1 MMRVALQ
8 GIGLY
13 APGLPDWQAAIPLL
27 RGEQDWLAA
36 PAPAVT
42 LPLPSAERRRT
53 SACARAAWAAA
64 EQALAAAGRDAREV
78 NTVFCS
84 SGGDGAILHQ
94 LCTAL
99 ASPERAVSPTQF
111 HNSVHNAPAGYFSIA
126 HASHA
131 ASTSLCH
138 HAAPFAAGLLEAAV
152 QVSTEDSAVL
162 LVGFD
167 LVAPFPLAPLWPA
180 QQDFAVA
187 LLLAPAG
194 REPALA
200 QWRIALSTEAPA
212 AHAESASWI
221 ARFVRDNP
229 LAQSLHPL
237 SALASGK
244 PVRHR
249 FPYLDTLSL
258 ELESVE

>member
-13 APGLPDWQAAIPLL
+13 APGLPNWQAAVPVL
-27 RGEQDWLAA
+27 RGEQAWHAET
-36 PAPAVT
+36 APAVT

-64 EQALAAAGRDAREV
+64 EQALTGSVFAAHDV
-78 NTVFCS
+78 NTVFAS

-131 ASTSLCH
+131 ATTSLCN

-152 QVSTEDSAVL
+152 QVSTENRPVL

-187 LLLAPAG
+187 LLLAPSSHE
-194 REPALA
+194 RALA
-200 QWRIALSTEAPA
+200 QWRIAPTSDA
-212 AHAESASWI
+212 AVSHPVVANWLEQFVCANPMAES
-221 ARFVRDNP
+221 
-229 LAQSLHPL
+229 LHML
-237 SALASGK
+237 LALASGT
-244 PVRHR
+244 PLRHR
-249 FPYLDTLSL
+249 LPYLDDLTL
-258 ELESVE
+258 EVECIS

>member
-1 MMRVALQ
+1 MMRVALH
-8 GIGLY
+8 GVGLY
-13 APGLPDWQAAIPLL
+13 APGLPNWQAAGPVL
-27 RGEQDWLAA
+27 RGEQAWHAET
-36 PAPAVT
+36 APAVT

-64 EQALAAAGRDAREV
+64 EQALAGSGFAASDV
-78 NTVFCS
+78 NTVFAS

-126 HASHA
+126 HQSHA

-152 QVSTEDSAVL
+152 QVGTENRPVL

-167 LVAPFPLAPLWPA
+167 LAAPFPLAPLWPA

-187 LLLAPAG
+187 LLLAPPTHE
-194 REPALA
+194 RALA
-200 QWRIALSTEAPA
+200 QWRIATTPAAPLAPSAPA
-212 AHAESASWI
+212 SWLAQFVRANPMAES
-221 ARFVRDNP
+221 
-229 LAQSLHPL
+229 LHVL
-237 SALASGK
+237 SALASNR
-244 PVRHR
+244 PIHHR
-249 FPYLDTLSL
+249 FSYQGELAL
-258 ELESVE
+258 EMESVE

>member
-1 MMRVALQ
+1 
-8 GIGLY
+8 
-13 APGLPDWQAAIPLL
+13 
-27 RGEQDWLAA
+27 LAG
-36 PAPAVT
+36 
-42 LPLPSAERRRT
+42 
-53 SACARAAWAAA
+53 
-64 EQALAAAGRDAREV
+64 AGRDAREV

-126 HASHA
+126 QGSHA

-152 QVSTEDSAVL
+152 QVSTENRAVL

-167 LVAPFPLAPLWPA
+167 LSAPFPLAPLWPA

-187 LLLAPAG
+187 LLLAPPD
-194 REPALA
+194 RKPAHA
-200 QWRIALSTEAPA
+200 QWRISLSAEAPS

-221 ARFVRDNP
+221 TRFVRDN
-229 LAQSLHPL
+229 AMAESLYPL
-237 SALASGK
+237 SALASGR